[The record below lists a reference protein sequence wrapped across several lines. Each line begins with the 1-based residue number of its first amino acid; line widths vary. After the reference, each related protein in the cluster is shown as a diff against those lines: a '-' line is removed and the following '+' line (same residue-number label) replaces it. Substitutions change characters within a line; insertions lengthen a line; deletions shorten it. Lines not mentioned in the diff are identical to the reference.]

1 MILSKV
7 DEVSGAPLYGF
18 DANSMTLY
26 LKNIPI
32 DVSRWDLLEQIK
44 DTKGFVSLSM
54 SEPLKAQEFERYAWI
69 TYDSDENCQNAKEVL
84 ETKRTNLNFRLNPI
98 QSRGTRKNLNFTPE
112 ISESSIKTDLD
123 QCQKLISEVMD
134 PEKNIPATFFEKI

>member
-1 MILSKV
+1 MDSTRDYEQMILSKV

-18 DANSMTLY
+18 DSNSMTLY

-32 DVSRWDLLEQIK
+32 DVSRWDLLEIIK
-44 DTKGFVSLSM
+44 ETKGFVSLSM

-69 TYDSDENCQNAKEVL
+69 TYDSDENCQVAKELL
-84 ETKRTNLNFRLNPI
+84 ETKRTKNFRLNPI

-112 ISESSIKTDLD
+112 LPESSVKTDLD
-123 QCQKLISEVMD
+123 
-134 PEKNIPATFFEKI
+134 

>member
-1 MILSKV
+1 MDGSRDYEQMILSKV

-32 DVSRWDLLEQIK
+32 FVSRWDLIEQIK
-44 DTKGFVSLSM
+44 ETKGFVSLSM

-69 TYDSDENCQNAKEVL
+69 TYDSDENCQVAKEVL
-84 ETKRTNLNFRLNPI
+84 E
-98 QSRGTRKNLNFTPE
+98 
-112 ISESSIKTDLD
+112 
-123 QCQKLISEVMD
+123 
-134 PEKNIPATFFEKI
+134 